1 MARDL
6 DKRKYGGYITKA
18 ENSLRISKIAL
29 QEGAYDAAVM
39 NAIHSA
45 INALDAFTTYFLGKR
60 ASGSHTDSL
69 LLTKAILTTQEQGD
83 IEKQYKS
90 LISLKNASE
99 YQPDMMSPKDAEN
112 SIKLAERIFDK
123 VKTKLPK

>member
-1 MARDL
+1 MTREL

-29 QEGAYDAAVM
+29 KEAYDAAVM

-45 INALDAFTTYFLGKR
+45 INALDALTTYFLGKR

-123 VKTKLPK
+123 VQTKLPK